1 MTKRL
6 ERLAILQFIMKSILL
21 LLIGFM
27 ITTMMNLK
35 HDSTEL
41 RNELD
46 QVNAKIST
54 LEAIDKK
61 VYEHLDTLGGN
72 DLALQSWIDEIQC
85 MLMDCRNEWR
95 N

>member
-1 MTKRL
+1 MKRL
-6 ERLAILQFIMKSILL
+6 ERLAALQIILTAILIL
-21 LLIGFM
+21 GLI
-27 ITTMMNLK
+27 ISTATIQNLK
-35 HDSTEL
+35 HDSTAL

-46 QVNAKIST
+46 QANAKISS
-54 LEAIDKK
+54 LEVIDKK

-95 N
+95 D

>member
-1 MTKRL
+1 MKRL
-6 ERLAILQFIMKSILL
+6 ERLAALQIILTVILTL
-21 LLIGFM
+21 GLI
-27 ITTMMNLK
+27 ITTATIQNLK

-41 RNELD
+41 RNELN
-46 QVNAKIST
+46 QANAKISS

-72 DLALQSWIDEIQC
+72 DLAIQSWIEEIQC